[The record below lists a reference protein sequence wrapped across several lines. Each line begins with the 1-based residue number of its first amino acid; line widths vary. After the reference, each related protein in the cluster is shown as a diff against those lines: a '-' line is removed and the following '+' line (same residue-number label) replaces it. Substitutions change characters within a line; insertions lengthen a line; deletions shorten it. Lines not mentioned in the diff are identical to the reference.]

1 MLIEIFSSS
10 ETRRKACRLKAS
22 EWKLVSI
29 DTTII
34 SFEKG
39 RKKNLVSARRCC
51 THTHTHRRE
60 QFSVKI
66 TRGSSNELEKLSAHV
81 STLTIF
87 LRGGS

>member
-10 ETRRKACRLKAS
+10 EARRKACRLKAS

-51 THTHTHRRE
+51 THTHRRE

>member
-1 MLIEIFSSS
+1 MIKNIRM
-10 ETRRKACRLKAS
+10 ETCF
-22 EWKLVSI
+22 

-34 SFEKG
+34 WKKKKRNNEKSG
-39 RKKNLVSARRCC
+39 AL
-51 THTHTHRRE
+51 HTQKRTAK

-66 TRGSSNELEKLSAHV
+66 TCGSSNELEKLSAHV

>member
-10 ETRRKACRLKAS
+10 ETRRKACWLKTS

-34 SFEKG
+34 WKKKRNKEKSG
-39 RKKNLVSARRCC
+39 AL
-51 THTHTHRRE
+51 HTQKRTAK

>member
-1 MLIEIFSSS
+1 MLIEIFPSS
-10 ETRRKACRLKAS
+10 ETRRKACWLKTS

-34 SFEKG
+34 WKKKKRNKEKSG
-39 RKKNLVSARRCC
+39 AL
-51 THTHTHRRE
+51 HTQKRAAK

-66 TRGSSNELEKLSAHV
+66 TRGSSNELEKLFAHV

>member
-10 ETRRKACRLKAS
+10 ETRRKACWLKIS

-34 SFEKG
+34 WKKKRNKEKSG
-39 RKKNLVSARRCC
+39 AL
-51 THTHTHRRE
+51 HTQKRTAK

>member
-10 ETRRKACRLKAS
+10 EARRKACRLKAS

-29 DTTII
+29 DTMII

-51 THTHTHRRE
+51 THTHRRE

>member
-1 MLIEIFSSS
+1 MIKNIRM
-10 ETRRKACRLKAS
+10 ETCFDRYDDYLK
-22 EWKLVSI
+22 KKKRNK
-29 DTTII
+29 
-34 SFEKG
+34 EKSG
-39 RKKNLVSARRCC
+39 AL
-51 THTHTHRRE
+51 HTQKRTAK

>member
-10 ETRRKACRLKAS
+10 ETRRKACWLKTS

-34 SFEKG
+34 WKKKKRNKEKSG
-39 RKKNLVSARRCC
+39 AL
-51 THTHTHRRE
+51 HTQKRTAK

>member
-10 ETRRKACRLKAS
+10 ETRRKAYRLKAS

-29 DTTII
+29 DTMII

-51 THTHTHRRE
+51 THTHRRE

>member
-29 DTTII
+29 DTMII

-51 THTHTHRRE
+51 THTHRRE

>member
-10 ETRRKACRLKAS
+10 ETRRKACWLKTS
-22 EWKLVSI
+22 EWKFVSI

-34 SFEKG
+34 WKKKKRNKEKSG
-39 RKKNLVSARRCC
+39 AL
-51 THTHTHRRE
+51 HTQKRTAK